1 MTGSKALNWNKVT
14 KRIKMSIKKGPAKK
28 PLHTK

>member
-1 MTGSKALNWNKVT
+1 MAGSKALNWNKVT
-14 KRIKMSIKKGPAKK
+14 KRIKTAMKKGPAKK

>member
-1 MTGSKALNWNKVT
+1 MTTSKALNWNKTT
-14 KRIKMSIKKGPAKK
+14 KRIKLAIKKGPAKK